1 MIIYNVTTKV
11 HNSIAEEWLGWM
23 QTEHIPEVMNCGC
36 FTKSNLLRLLEV
48 DDSDGPTYTVQ
59 YSIADMT
66 TYARYVQNFSAALRA
81 KTIDRWGD
89 KIIAFRSLMGT
100 VQ

>member
-11 HNSIAEEWLGWM
+11 HNSIAEEWLHWM
-23 QTEHIPEVMNCGC
+23 QTEHMPEVMNCGC

-48 DDSDGPTYTVQ
+48 DDSEGPTYTVQ
-59 YSIADMT
+59 YTAADMA
-66 TYARYVQNFSAALRA
+66 TYTRYLQDFSAVLRA
-81 KTIDRWGD
+81 KAIDRWED
-89 KIIAFRSLMGT
+89 KIIGFRSLMGT